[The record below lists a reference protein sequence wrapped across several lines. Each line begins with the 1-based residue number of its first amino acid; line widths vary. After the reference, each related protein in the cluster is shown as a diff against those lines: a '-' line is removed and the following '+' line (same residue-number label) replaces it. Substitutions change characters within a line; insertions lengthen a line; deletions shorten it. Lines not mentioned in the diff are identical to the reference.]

1 MMDYTCLCLLFICIS
16 YVSSTKLHYD
26 PRVTVKKEGITRF
39 SFENKPNINLVKL
52 VSSGKQIIW
61 VGGNE
66 SLYSIITTQASSPH
80 QVNMNLCHDQ
90 SKDSETPHCSF
101 RISLLRESVDRN
113 LLFICTSDDGNTKC
127 CNLDSSY
134 SQIDCFVSENYEPDI
149 NEPSLLDG
157 NMLYFTKSEKGLYRI
172 NKNDKNDNIWS
183 QSTQAE
189 QTYLKLIAGKGQHQ
203 DKVYSFFAEKHKS
216 RDGESEQWIPRVS
229 QSCKNDRGGSKSLLQ
244 SSWTS
249 MIFSRLFCGRGYE
262 FTQMIDV
269 ATLETDSDAQ
279 IYVLFRNYWNM
290 SAVCVYNMTE
300 ISTVF
305 NSSKFNSGKV
315 PANHRPGTCVS
326 DSTRLSSEVLGF
338 MKDRPEMKESV
349 MPENGPM
356 LFQHYQYTHIQVDR
370 VRGQTVMLLSLESG
384 GVHKVLED
392 TIEQPVFIIAEYLP
406 FQQETHITSM
416 LLDTSQ
422 KHLYVSSSNEVVQ
435 IDLKTCHVYGNECN
449 ECRLSRDPYCGWS
462 GLHCTSAA
470 ENQVRDFKDCADIT
484 QTQTDSNSVIK
495 AKLHAPT
502 SAFLKEKPQATPSE
516 IDVPPSSKH
525 FLLCPVISHHAT
537 YHWEHDE
544 TRADCVQADNG
555 CLYLIES
562 MNKTHEGTYKCK
574 SSEEDYINRTVVEY
588 KLSMSR
594 SDAHRLTPVLFPS
607 FLLLLTVFHVLHF

>member
-1 MMDYTCLCLLFICIS
+1 MDYTCLCLLFICIS
-16 YVSSTKLHYD
+16 YVSSTKSHYD

-66 SLYSIITTQASSPH
+66 SLYSIITTQTSRPH
-80 QVNMNLCHDQ
+80 QVNMTLCNDQ
-90 SKDSETPHCSF
+90 SKDSEAPHCSF

-113 LLFICTSDDGNTKC
+113 LLFICTSDDRNTKC
-127 CNLDSSY
+127 CNLNSSY
-134 SQIDCFVSENYEPDI
+134 SQIDCFMSENYEPDI

-157 NMLYFTKSEKGLYRI
+157 NMLYFTKPEKGLYRI

-189 QTYLKLIAGKGQHQ
+189 QTYLKLIAGNGQHR

-249 MIFSRLFCGRGYE
+249 MIFTRLFCGRGYE

-269 ATLETDSDAQ
+269 ATLETESDTK

-300 ISTVF
+300 ISTIFRSSMF
-305 NSSKFNSGKV
+305 NSSKV
-315 PANHRPGTCVS
+315 PANPRPGTCVT

-338 MKDRPEMKESV
+338 MKDRPEMKDWV

-356 LFQHYQYTHIQVDR
+356 LFQHYHYTHIQVDR
-370 VRGQTVMLLSLESG
+370 VRDQTVLLLSLESG
-384 GVHKVLED
+384 GVHKVLEE
-392 TIEQPVFIIAEYLP
+392 TIKQPVFIIAEYLP

-416 LLDTSQ
+416 LLDASRR
-422 KHLYVSSSNEVVQ
+422 LYVSSSNEVVQ
-435 IDLKTCHVYGNECN
+435 IDLETCHVYGNECN
-449 ECRLSRDPYCGWS
+449 ECRLSRDPYCGWN
-462 GLHCTSAA
+462 GLHCTSPA
-470 ENQVRDFKDCADIT
+470 ENQVRDFKDC
-484 QTQTDSNSVIK
+484 
-495 AKLHAPT
+495 
-502 SAFLKEKPQATPSE
+502 EKPQGTPSTTE

-537 YHWEHDE
+537 YHWEHDK
-544 TRADCVQADNG
+544 TREECVHSDNG

-562 MNKTHEGTYKCK
+562 MNKTHEGTYKCM
-574 SSEEDYINRTVVEY
+574 SSEEDYINRTVVQY

-594 SDAHRLTPVLFPS
+594 SDAHRLTPVLLPS